1 MDSTFKNAK
10 ILIVDDTKAN
20 IEVLEGLLVLQGY
33 KNLKATTNPRMAIRL
48 FKSFNPDLV
57 LLDLMMPHLNGFQV
71 MDQINAIM
79 PVNSYLP
86 ILVLTANIAP
96 EAKQHALSGGAKD
109 FLSKPFDLDEVGIR
123 IKNLLETRY
132 LHQMLENQNQI
143 LDEKVKERTFELQKA
158 NLELDHANKEL
169 KVLDQAKVDF
179 LNIISHE
186 IRTPLNGIKGF
197 AEILKSEIHSP
208 ELQEHLQWL
217 ESSVARLEKFSHQAL
232 MITEL
237 CTRETEIQIGEVPLR
252 DLMAR
257 TNILL
262 EKKIKSKNVQIHLQ
276 NSSKLK
282 AIPGNRKYIQL
293 CFDYLTDNAVNFSPP
308 DAVVVINVFSDDK
321 FTVCEFTDDGPGFSS
336 DALTNLFK
344 LFWVGDRHNGQ
355 NSGLN
360 LALIK
365 LIMDAHHGQIE
376 VCNNQPKGATVR
388 LTFNNIVN

>member
-1 MDSTFKNAK
+1 
-10 ILIVDDTKAN
+10 
-20 IEVLEGLLVLQGY
+20 
-33 KNLKATTNPRMAIRL
+33 
-48 FKSFNPDLV
+48 
-57 LLDLMMPHLNGFQV
+57 MMPHLNGFELMEQFKA
-71 MDQINAIM
+71 MI
-79 PVNSYLP
+79 PGNSYLP
-86 ILVLTANIAP
+86 ILVLTADITQ
-96 EAKQHALSGGAKD
+96 EAKQKALSGGAKD

-158 NLELDHANKEL
+158 NLELDLANKEL
-169 KVLDQAKVDF
+169 KVLDQAKVGF
-179 LNIISHE
+179 LNLISHE
-186 IRTPLNGIKGF
+186 IRTPLNGIKSF
-197 AEILKSEIHSP
+197 TEILKSEIHSP
-208 ELQEHLQWL
+208 ELQEHLHWL
-217 ESSVARLEKFSHQAL
+217 ESSVVRLEKFSHLAL

-237 CTRETEIQIGEVPLR
+237 CTRETEIQIGEVQLR

-262 EKKIKSKNVQIHLQ
+262 EKKIKSKNLQIHLQ
-276 NSSKLK
+276 NSSKLN

-308 DAVVVINVFSDDK
+308 DEVVVINVFSDDK

-344 LFWVGDRHNGQ
+344 LFWVGDRHNSQ

-365 LIMDAHHGQIE
+365 LIMDAHHGRIE